1 MVGDE
6 HLHYFCIFFCVY
18 LFINIE
24 QAGEKRWMLVDSCAN
39 IGRASVAWQE
49 SRPHIAGL
57 YQGLMRPL
65 AQPDLYTLDQH
76 VCANLK
82 PSTDTG
88 TDRGDAA
95 GGPSV

>member
-1 MVGDE
+1 
-6 HLHYFCIFFCVY
+6 
-18 LFINIE
+18 
-24 QAGEKRWMLVDSCAN
+24 MLVDSCAN

-82 PSTDTG
+82 PSTDTR
-88 TDRGDAA
+88 TD
-95 GGPSV
+95 GGETLLEVLLREGGVALPEISFL